1 MLEWWLGVALLA
13 ALASLFLLAPGLFSR
28 RQGQPG
34 LKQDNLAWFRLRRA
48 ELQREQADPALLED
62 LGLRL
67 LDDEVDLLPDT
78 AAAGGR
84 RRLVWLLPLLAIM
97 AALLYWQLGA
107 LPDVRLQRDLETLQP
122 GAEELPQVMA
132 AVAERAARRPDNLHY
147 QALLGRFFLDSGEY
161 RKAREIY
168 LQLVQQFPTDAA
180 LLALAARA
188 SFQANGGV
196 LDAAAQMLAE
206 RALSQQPQQRDAL
219 LLLAMASHQNGQ
231 YSAASVYWQRLLAM
245 EQPGSAEA
253 EMLTGLL
260 QRSRDAAAQLE
271 ATTVAAEDRGV
282 TVQVQLPAGAQIEAG
297 DTLFVFA
304 RDADSLSPMPVAA
317 KRFANFELPLQVR
330 LDDSAS
336 MTGQSLS
343 TLTRV
348 LVIARISRNG
358 QPGEEHANWQGQV
371 GPLRPES
378 EGSARQL
385 VLRRQKN
392 PDK

>member
-260 QRSRDAAAQLE
+260 QRSRDAAA
-271 ATTVAAEDRGV
+271 
-282 TVQVQLPAGAQIEAG
+282 
-297 DTLFVFA
+297 
-304 RDADSLSPMPVAA
+304 
-317 KRFANFELPLQVR
+317 
-330 LDDSAS
+330 
-336 MTGQSLS
+336 
-343 TLTRV
+343 
-348 LVIARISRNG
+348 
-358 QPGEEHANWQGQV
+358 
-371 GPLRPES
+371 
-378 EGSARQL
+378 
-385 VLRRQKN
+385 
-392 PDK
+392 